1 MAEAAPLEILKSAI
15 LLETRGKAF
24 YQNAADSAAHESVK
38 SFFQIM
44 ADEERQHIQMLAEQ
58 YKAYK
63 ANSAF
68 VAGSYLSENHQAVA
82 NKVLG
87 EDVKSKI
94 SGAGYEAAA
103 ISAAM
108 LMEERAIA
116 LYSERAAATGDAQ
129 EKALYTWLADWEREH
144 LAFLADIDAEVKGK
158 IWDDNSFWPF

>member
-1 MAEAAPLEILKSAI
+1 MAEASPLEILKSAI

-24 YQNAADSAAHESVK
+24 YQNAADNATHEAVK
-38 SFFQIM
+38 AFFQTM
-44 ADEERQHIQMLAEQ
+44 ADEEREHIQMLAEQ

-63 ANSAF
+63 TNNAF

-82 NKVLG
+82 NKVMG
-87 EDVKSKI
+87 AEVKAKI
-94 SGAGYEAAA
+94 TGAGYEAAA

-116 LYSERAAATGDAQ
+116 LYAGRAETTNNAQ

-144 LAFLADIDAEVKGK
+144 LSFLADIDAELKDK

>member
-1 MAEAAPLEILKSAI
+1 MAEASPLEILKSAI

-24 YQNAADSAAHESVK
+24 YQNAADNATHEAVK
-38 SFFQIM
+38 AFFQTM
-44 ADEERQHIQMLAEQ
+44 ADEEREHIQMLAEQ

-63 ANSAF
+63 TNNAF
-68 VAGSYLSENHQAVA
+68 VAGNYLSENHQAVA
-82 NKVLG
+82 NKVMG
-87 EDVKSKI
+87 AEVKAKI
-94 SGAGYEAAA
+94 TGAGYEAAA

-116 LYSERAAATGDAQ
+116 LYAGRAETTNNAQ

-144 LAFLADIDAEVKGK
+144 LSFLADIDAELKDK

>member
-1 MAEAAPLEILKSAI
+1 MAEATPLEILKSAI

-24 YQNAADSAAHESVK
+24 YQNAADTATHEAVK
-38 SFFQIM
+38 VFFQTM
-44 ADEERQHIQMLAEQ
+44 ADEEREHIQMLAEQ

-63 ANSAF
+63 ANNEF
-68 VAGSYLSENHQAVA
+68 VAGSYLSENHLAVA
-82 NKVLG
+82 NKVMG
-87 EDVKSKI
+87 AEVKAKI
-94 SGAGYEAAA
+94 AGAGYEAAA

-116 LYSERAAATGDAQ
+116 LYAGRAETTENTQ

-144 LAFLADIDAEVKGK
+144 LSFLADIDAELKDK